1 MDWGCTRFLSIAL
14 VVAGLTSVDNY
25 VINGTKLGI
34 IATLQ
39 MIFGNVS
46 KYFWFV
52 LFLLYFGGMGKALS
66 SGVFGKNKKHGIKAA
81 GRRASVDP
89 LLWGGAL
96 VGLGASKLGCLDL
109 VG

>member
-14 VVAGLTSVDNY
+14 VVAGLTSVVNY

-52 LFLLYFGGMGKALS
+52 LFL
-66 SGVFGKNKKHGIKAA
+66 
-81 GRRASVDP
+81 
-89 LLWGGAL
+89 
-96 VGLGASKLGCLDL
+96 
-109 VG
+109 